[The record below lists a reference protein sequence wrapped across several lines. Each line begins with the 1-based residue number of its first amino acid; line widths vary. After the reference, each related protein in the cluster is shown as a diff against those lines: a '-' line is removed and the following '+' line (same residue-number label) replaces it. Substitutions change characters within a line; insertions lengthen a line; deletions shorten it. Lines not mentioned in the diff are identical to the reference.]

1 MRPTEN
7 GVSSASRAPEL
18 AVVPEAAASSK
29 HPVGHEDL
37 ANMKPS
43 RLPFSKTAA
52 VANGTQS
59 EAVLNSLAD
68 DFRRVSLT
76 GGPETG

>member
-7 GVSSASRAPEL
+7 GTSSASRAPEL
-18 AVVPEAAASSK
+18 AVVPEVALSSK

-37 ANMKPS
+37 ANMKSS
-43 RLPFSKTAA
+43 RLPFSKSAA

-59 EAVLNSLAD
+59 EAVLNSLVD
-68 DFRRVSLT
+68 DFKRVSLT